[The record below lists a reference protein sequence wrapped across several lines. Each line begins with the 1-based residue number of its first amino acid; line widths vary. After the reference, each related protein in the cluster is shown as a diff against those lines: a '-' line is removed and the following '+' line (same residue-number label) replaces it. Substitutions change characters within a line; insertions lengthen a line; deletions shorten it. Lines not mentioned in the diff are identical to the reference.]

1 MKPRTITRAFAAC
14 AIAMLASGCAD
25 GGSGPTVTP
34 PSPFGT
40 EPAPVTGSEPTIGG
54 NDSLPPV
61 TGSESTIGGNDSL
74 PGQERSLRE
83 LCSAACS
90 NLESGCP
97 DAVGVDCQQSCLGA
111 GSSYPTCAAEFRAYV
126 ACVATAPIFCS
137 GPTLQ
142 IPACDSTE
150 SALEYCANSTGR

>member
-40 EPAPVTGSEPTIGG
+40 EPAPATGSEP
-54 NDSLPPV
+54 
-61 TGSESTIGGNDSL
+61 TIGGNDSL
-74 PGQERSLRE
+74 PGQERSLEE
-83 LCSAACS
+83 LCSAACT

-97 DAVGVDCQQSCLGA
+97 GAAGVDCQPSCLGA

-126 ACVATAPIFCS
+126 ACVAAAPIFCS

-142 IPACDSTE
+142 IPACDSAE